1 MRKKGL
7 LVFTALA
14 VLCSLSACGKN
25 ESKKEIKAVSET
37 GKPGINTE
45 EMVFVPAGSFIFG
58 TNSKD
63 TGSRIATPEQKL
75 TLPAFWIDK
84 YEVTSRQ
91 FLEFTAKTNYGGGEG
106 LKEGKDWRSASN
118 IDKPLPY
125 PVAGITWND
134 ANAYCKS
141 LGKRLPT
148 EEEWEK
154 AARGPSGNAYPW
166 GKEWMERHSN
176 TKEAGLDNAA
186 PVGKS
191 DDISF
196 YGAHDMFGNVQE
208 WTGSWYTVYKG
219 NPMKDPNAGEKL
231 RVVRGFS
238 QYHKGKQMHLWD
250 RSTAPPYSP
259 LFGFGC
265 RCARDATPEEI
276 AKASQSK

>member
-1 MRKKGL
+1 MRNKGL
-7 LVFTALA
+7 FAFAALA

-25 ESKKEIKAVSET
+25 ESQKESKAVSET
-37 GKPGINTE
+37 EKPAINTE

-58 TNSKD
+58 TNSKEI
-63 TGSRIATPEQKL
+63 GSRIATPEQKL

-84 YEVTSRQ
+84 YEVTNRQ
-91 FLEFTAKTNYGGGEG
+91 FLEFSVNTNYVGEG

-118 IDKPLPY
+118 IDKPFY

-134 ANAYCKS
+134 ASAYCKS

-166 GKEWMERHSN
+166 GNEWMENRSN
-176 TKEAGLDNAA
+176 TMEAGQNNAA
-186 PVGKS
+186 PVGKFS
-191 DDISF
+191 DISF
-196 YGAHDMFGNVQE
+196 YGARDMFGNIQE
-208 WTGSWYTVYKG
+208 WTASWYSPYKG
-219 NPMKDPNAGEKL
+219 NPIKDPNSGKL

-250 RSTAPPYSP
+250 RSMAPPYSP